1 MATPRIVRTFGAVN
15 IGSFRISAMVAGLT
29 ETGEMV
35 VLGSGHRA
43 AQGIKRGYVTDMQ
56 AATYAVRDAVERA
69 EKMAN
74 TAVTSVWIGS
84 SGAGLASQVAQ
95 VEIDIGGRRI
105 EEDDIEHLLVA
116 AQGVIQPDGRM
127 VLHAQPAHYT
137 LDGAD
142 GVSDPKGLHAERLGV
157 DIHVMLADGAPIR
170 NITETVQ
177 NAHLQVEAVVGSPIA
192 AGYAC
197 LNPEERDLGVAL
209 VEFGAEVTNVSV
221 YASGMLLGLVTI
233 PMGSGDVT
241 DAIASAFGIRRFQ
254 AERLKCVHGSAIA
267 SPSDHREM
275 IPVNAPGDEMTGPI
289 ARHADDKNRIPR
301 AELISVIT
309 EQLARL
315 MEEVSRALKSLGF
328 TGQRGQQIVLTGGG
342 AELAGLADY
351 AQAALGKPVRIGRPL
366 HIKGLPEAHATPGFS
381 TLTGLVLYAAADPID
396 IRKVGRAKQDVTR
409 FEHLGLVGRLYRA
422 VREYF

>member
-74 TAVTSVWIGS
+74 TAVSSVWIGS

-221 YASGMLLGLVTI
+221 YASSMLLGLVTI